1 MNYYEIVG
9 LKKEPFSTTP
19 DPQFFYRSRQHQ
31 EALERL
37 EIALRL
43 RRGLNLIIGDV
54 GSGKTTLA
62 RVLLQNFND
71 DDNFQFYLVLDPVF
85 RSEYQFLKYL
95 VEAFGANPRGRSTL
109 DYRNALESFLFQ
121 SGVEEDKIIV
131 LIIDEGQKLKPS
143 YIESIR
149 TLLNFETNEYKLLQV
164 IILGQLEL
172 LPKIRRKRNF
182 MDRINLSY
190 MINPLSLDDTKQMI
204 RFRLETAGFQGH
216 RNTLFTDESMNLIYD
231 HSKGS
236 PRKITLM
243 CHHALESLI
252 MQNRTIVEK
261 DLIEE
266 FIATE
271 VT

>member
-1 MNYYEIVG
+1 MNYYEILG
-9 LKKEPFSTTP
+9 LQKEPFSTTP
-19 DPQFFYRSRQHQ
+19 DPQFFYRSHQHQ
-31 EALERL
+31 EAIDRL

-43 RRGLNLIIGDV
+43 RRGLNLIIGDI

-62 RVLLQNFND
+62 RVLLQNFAEEEE
-71 DDNFQFYLVLDPVF
+71 FQFFLILDPVF
-85 RSEYQFLKYL
+85 RSEYQFLRHL
-95 VEAFGANPRGRSTL
+95 IEMFGAEPRGRSTL
-109 DYRNALESFLFQ
+109 DYRNALEAFLFQ
-121 SGVEEDKIIV
+121 TGVDEGKVVV
-131 LIIDEGQKLKPS
+131 LIIDEGQKLTPT
-143 YIESIR
+143 YIETVR

-190 MINPLSLDDTKQMI
+190 MINPLSLDDTEQMI
-204 RFRLETAGFQGH
+204 RFRLERAGFNGGA
-216 RNTLFTDESMNLIYD
+216 LFTDQATSLIYD

-252 MQNRTIVEK
+252 IQSRTVVEENIVQE
-261 DLIEE
+261 LI
-266 FIATE
+266 AAE

>member
-1 MNYYEIVG
+1 MNYYEILG
-9 LKKEPFSTTP
+9 LEKEPFSTTP

-31 EALERL
+31 DALDRL

-43 RRGLNLIIGDV
+43 RRGLNLIIGDI

-62 RVLLQNFND
+62 RVLLQSFAEED
-71 DDNFQFYLVLDPVF
+71 EFQFFLILDPVF
-85 RSEYQFLKYL
+85 RSEYQFLRHL
-95 VEAFGANPRGRSTL
+95 IEMFGAEPRGRSTL
-109 DYRNALESFLFQ
+109 DYRNALEAFLFQ
-121 SGVEEDKIIV
+121 TGVDEGKVVV
-131 LIIDEGQKLKPS
+131 LIIDEGQKLTPT
-143 YIESIR
+143 YIETVR

-164 IILGQLEL
+164 IMLGQLEL

-190 MINPLSLDDTKQMI
+190 MINPLSFSDTQEMI
-204 RFRLETAGFQGH
+204 RFRLERAGFNGG
-216 RNTLFTDESMNLIYD
+216 TLFTDEATSLIYD

-252 MQNRTIVEK
+252 MQSRDIVEEN
-261 DLIEE
+261 IVQE
-266 FIATE
+266 FIAAE

>member
-1 MNYYEIVG
+1 VNYYELLG
-9 LKKEPFSTTP
+9 LQKEPFSTTP
-19 DPQFFYRSRQHQ
+19 DPHFFYRSRQHQ

-62 RVLLQNFND
+62 RVLLQNFAEEEQ
-71 DDNFQFYLVLDPVF
+71 FQFFLILDPVF
-85 RSEYQFLKYL
+85 RSEYQFLRYL
-95 VEAFGANPRGRSTL
+95 VEMFGATPRGRSTL
-109 DYRNALESFLFQ
+109 DYRNALEAYLFQ
-121 SGVEEDKIIV
+121 TGVEEGKV
-131 LIIDEGQKLKPS
+131 VALIIDEGQKLTPS
-143 YIESIR
+143 YIETIR

-172 LPKIRRKRNF
+172 LPRIRRKRNF

-190 MINPLSLDDTKQMI
+190 MINPLSSIDTQEMVH
-204 RFRLETAGFQGH
+204 FRLEQAGYKG
-216 RNTLFTDESMNLIYD
+216 NGLFTNEATALIHE

-252 MQNRTIVEK
+252 MQNRGVVEK
-261 DLIEE
+261 DIVQELI
-266 FIATE
+266 AAE
-271 VT
+271 VA